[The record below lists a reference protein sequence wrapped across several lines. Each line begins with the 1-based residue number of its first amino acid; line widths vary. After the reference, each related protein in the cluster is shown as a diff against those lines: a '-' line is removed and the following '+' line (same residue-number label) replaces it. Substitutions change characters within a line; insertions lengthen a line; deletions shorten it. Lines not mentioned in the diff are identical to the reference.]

1 MCVHG
6 HVCVCVHYGVSTME
20 VREKILGI
28 LENASLSLSMDLLVI
43 RCGH

>member
-20 VREKILGI
+20 VREKFLGM
-28 LENASLSLSMDLLVI
+28 LLS
-43 RCGH
+43 H